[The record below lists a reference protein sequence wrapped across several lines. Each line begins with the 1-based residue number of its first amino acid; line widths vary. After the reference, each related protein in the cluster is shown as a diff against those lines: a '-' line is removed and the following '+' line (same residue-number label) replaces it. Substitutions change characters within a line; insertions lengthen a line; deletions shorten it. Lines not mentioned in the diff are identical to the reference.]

1 MVRTKGIEKFWFFP
15 VMVTLFW
22 LLAGCG
28 SAPVRPDTST
38 APPRVLPKG
47 EEIVTIA
54 KSLLGTPYRYGGT
67 TPRGF
72 DCSGLVYYTHQQ
84 VGIAVPRSAGKQYAA
99 RRPLRLAQLRPG
111 DLLFFR
117 LSRRRISHVAIYT
130 GSHRFIHAP
139 SSGKRV
145 SYSSLQNPYWKKHFV
160 GAGRLY

>member
-1 MVRTKGIEKFWFFP
+1 MSMKGTKKLWPLSLVVI
-15 VMVTLFW
+15 VFW
-22 LLAGCG
+22 LAMGCG
-28 SAPVRPDTST
+28 SAPVRSDSP
-38 APPRVLPKG
+38 APPRNPPLKG
-47 EEIVTIA
+47 EEIVSVA
-54 KSLLGTPYRYGGT
+54 KSLLGMPYRYGGT

-117 LSRRRISHVAIYT
+117 VSRRRISHVGIYT

-160 GAGRLY
+160 AAGRLY